1 MGVFAVA
8 SKASKEIMKEINE
21 KLLLRAIYESDGIDR
36 ASLAKM
42 TGLSP
47 ATVTKVVGD
56 LIEIGLVEETGVA
69 DSTGGRKPIL
79 LNVRQ
84 GKSCVLGLKIG
95 VGYLDYS
102 LTDLSGSVL
111 ASERKLRRTRFP
123 KRWYR
128 QRVKF
133 WENGAS
139 L

>member
-1 MGVFAVA
+1 MA

-69 DSTGGRKPIL
+69 DS
-79 LNVRQ
+79 
-84 GKSCVLGLKIG
+84 
-95 VGYLDYS
+95 
-102 LTDLSGSVL
+102 
-111 ASERKLRRTRFP
+111 
-123 KRWYR
+123 
-128 QRVKF
+128 
-133 WENGAS
+133 
-139 L
+139 